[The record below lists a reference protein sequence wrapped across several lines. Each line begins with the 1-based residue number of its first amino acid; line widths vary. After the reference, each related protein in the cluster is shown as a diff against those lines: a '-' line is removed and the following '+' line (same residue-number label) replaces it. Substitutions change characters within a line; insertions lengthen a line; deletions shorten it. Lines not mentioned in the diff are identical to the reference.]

1 MGGHLLKR
9 GAFLILCPIWW
20 EVYSGRG
27 AYKSVDAH
35 SRKRGDGNADVVSN
49 ESFCFASQK
58 NRVVKAE
65 LKKLRKE
72 AKV

>member
-1 MGGHLLKR
+1 M
-9 GAFLILCPIWW
+9 
-20 EVYSGRG
+20 
-27 AYKSVDAH
+27 DAH
-35 SRKRGDGNADVVSN
+35 SRKRSDRNLDVVSN

-58 NRVVKAE
+58 NRVLKAE